1 MKRSSKNPGN
11 LQHRLDIVESMQ
23 PHKIEDFLPLVTI
36 EDKRLIKIRSI
47 AERDV
52 ELISSRHRIYHYSE
66 MLEVKYIV
74 GVHLL
79 IRECG
84 YAEDVVRL
92 WN

>member
-1 MKRSSKNPGN
+1 
-11 LQHRLDIVESMQ
+11 MQ
-23 PHKIEDFLPLVTI
+23 PHKIEDFLPLATI

-47 AERDV
+47 AERDA
-52 ELISSRHRIYHYSE
+52 ELISSRHRIYYYSE

-74 GVHLL
+74 GAHLL

-84 YAEDVVRL
+84 NEGDVVRL